1 MGMMVKKRQFFVAVV
16 VELEEPFPLINV
28 QIATTQLPLDIICE
42 GLLTYLT

>member
-1 MGMMVKKRQFFVAVV
+1 MMGMMVKKWQFFAVV

-28 QIATTQLPLDIICE
+28 QIATTQLPLDIIYE

>member
-1 MGMMVKKRQFFVAVV
+1 MGMMVKKWQFFVAV